1 MSAPRPD
8 LDAMPVV
15 SSIVGFDHG
24 SGMRLERLIF
34 NHRRGVI
41 CAIAAATAILSF
53 FALSKTVMNADF
65 ERMIPTHHPYVRNY
79 LDNKGELRGLGN
91 SLHVVVENPHG
102 DIYDPVYLESLRQI
116 SEDLFLMPGVDR
128 SWVRSLWTPG
138 VRWNEVTEEGFR
150 GGPVM
155 PDSYDGSP
163 AAIESLRRNVQRAGI
178 VGSLVARDKSGVTL
192 GGGATVLY
200 STEAIQLAV
209 AKFAGQ
215 FVTLSWREK

>member
-116 SEDLFLMPGVDR
+116 SEDLFLALDTVKGH
-128 SWVRSLWTPG
+128 
-138 VRWNEVTEEGFR
+138 N
-150 GGPVM
+150 
-155 PDSYDGSP
+155 
-163 AAIESLRRNVQRAGI
+163 RRIFGKLQVQTR
-178 VGSLVARDKSGVTL
+178 
-192 GGGATVLY
+192 
-200 STEAIQLAV
+200 TEAIARARVLGLV
-209 AKFAGQ
+209 
-215 FVTLSWREK
+215 